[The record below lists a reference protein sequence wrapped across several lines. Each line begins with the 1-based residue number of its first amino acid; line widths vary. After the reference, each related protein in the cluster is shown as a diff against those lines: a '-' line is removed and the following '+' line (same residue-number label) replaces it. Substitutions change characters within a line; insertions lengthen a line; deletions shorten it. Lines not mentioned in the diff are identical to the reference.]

1 MPPVISKKPLSFTSK
16 GTIVKTPPP
25 SPDDL
30 VTGLFSMEGASDA
43 MRLVGFDQEE
53 LVTNMISLMRDGDP
67 DIRLRGTK
75 LYWDVMKDIVTYN
88 GQVASQTLT
97 QESTSNGITHRKTT
111 TITTLAG
118 SPTPSYTSGAFSAP
132 RVPSKELP
140 LHNHSPTS
148 ALQSEPGVAVL
159 RSGPEDNGPLE
170 GD

>member
-118 SPTPSYTSGAFSAP
+118 SPTPSYTSGSFSAP
-132 RVPSKELP
+132 VQRKSLDSTPAPALEPKPESVP
-140 LHNHSPTS
+140 
-148 ALQSEPGVAVL
+148 VAAPQG
-159 RSGPEDNGPLE
+159 SDEAPW
-170 GD
+170 